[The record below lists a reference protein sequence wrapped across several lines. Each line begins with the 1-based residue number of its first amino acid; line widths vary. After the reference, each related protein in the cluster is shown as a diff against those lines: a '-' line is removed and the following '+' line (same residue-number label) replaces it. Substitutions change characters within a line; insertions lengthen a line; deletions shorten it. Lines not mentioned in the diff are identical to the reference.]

1 MPQREP
7 DVNATED
14 DDLVVVN
21 GIDPRT
27 GEYLVAPRPTV
38 EFAEALKAPPSD
50 AEADEAARE
59 RQLRLDDGLQ
69 KTVEGVTE
77 DDLASAGWGVVFS
90 GRQEDADLVAEQRRL
105 LAPLLDRREAAAG
118 DLYREYV
125 GAGGVRN
132 ETGADWL
139 ARHSVGP
146 GPADPQDMP
155 FYLLLVGGPEQIPFE
170 FQYRVDL
177 QRAVGRLHFDD
188 MAGYARY
195 SDAVLR
201 SEGGGGPAKRLAL
214 FGPTNRGDRAT
225 ALSLRRLVEP
235 LQEKL
240 GDKVGWQTTS
250 TTGEHATA
258 AALAALVDDDGPAL
272 LLTAG
277 HGLGLPLEDPE
288 QRHRQGALVCS
299 GWRGPGNPVRP
310 ADVFTAADVRAGAD
324 LTGRMAFLF
333 ACYGGGTPAADDF
346 GHRVDPK
353 VPRSI
358 AALPFVSALPQ
369 ALLDRGMLA
378 VMAHVD
384 RAWGYSFG
392 TGRADSTQ
400 TFRSTLTRLMNGRR
414 VGAAFDDFNVRT
426 GELAVDLAELLAKV
440 VGGDTTA
447 LARYGGIWTSATD
460 ARNYVVFGDPAARLA
475 V

>member
-1 MPQREP
+1 MTQREP
-7 DVNATED
+7 DVTTTED

-27 GEYLVAPRPTV
+27 GEYLVAPRTTAEV
-38 EFAEALKAPPSD
+38 AEALKGPPSD
-50 AEADEAARE
+50 EEADEAARE
-59 RQLRLDDGLQ
+59 RQLRLDNGLQ
-69 KTVEGVTE
+69 KTIEGVVE

-90 GRQEDADLVAEQRRL
+90 GRPEDADLVAEQRRL
-105 LAPLLDRREAAAG
+105 LAPLLEHRKAAAG
-118 DLYREYV
+118 DLYQEYV
-125 GAGGVRN
+125 DDKGVRN
-132 ETGADWL
+132 ESGADWL
-139 ARHSVGP
+139 ARHGVGA

-155 FYLLLVGGPEQIPFE
+155 FYLLLVGEPQQIPFE

-188 MAGYARY
+188 TAGYARY
-195 SDAVLR
+195 AQAVVR
-201 SEGGGGPAKRLAL
+201 SEGGGGPAKGLAL

-225 ALSLRRLVEP
+225 ALSLRRLVRP

-240 GDKVGWQTTS
+240 ENKVGWRTTS

-258 AALAALVDDDGPAL
+258 AALAALVDDGPAL

-277 HGLGLPLEDPE
+277 HGLGLRVEDPE
-288 QRHRQGALVCS
+288 QRNLQGALVCS

-310 ADVFTAADVRAGAD
+310 EDVFAAADVRADAD

-333 ACYGGGTPAADDF
+333 ACYGGGTPAEDDF
-346 GHRVDPK
+346 AHRVDPR

-358 AALPFVSALPQ
+358 AAHPFVAALPQ
-369 ALLDRGMLA
+369 TLLGRGMLA

-400 TFRSTLTRLMNGRR
+400 TFRSTLTRLMNGRT
-414 VGAAFDDFNVRT
+414 VGTAFDDFNVRT

-440 VGGDTTA
+440 VAGDTTA
-447 LARYGGIWTSATD
+447 LARYGGTWTSATD